1 MIKSKKTRRDI
12 IDSGWNRF
20 MFNDKDSDLP
30 DWFVKEEEHHMRL
43 PPDVDPNVVEF
54 YKNRQKDVN
63 VKTIKKVVEAKARKK
78 RLLTK
83 RMEKAKKR
91 ASVILENAD
100 LGTREKA
107 NEIKN
112 WRIFLCNTATE
123 VQESPLKQFSGNP
136 TTD

>member
-1 MIKSKKTRRDI
+1 MGRRDI

-20 MFNDKDSDLP
+20 MLNDKDSDLP

-91 ASVILENAD
+91 ASVIMENED
-100 LGTREKA
+100 IGSREKA
-107 NEIKN
+107 NEIKK
-112 WRIFLCNTATE
+112 LYKKAASSVKKKETE
-123 VQESPLKQFSGNP
+123 YVVA
-136 TTD
+136 